1 MHRRA
6 ATVLVLGML
15 SVVLVGVLAMPAVAE
30 ITRGDCRGSATFPDK
45 STDRILDAARPRSD
59 VFEAPLSATIGYS
72 GDLGPAAEPSDE
84 EISFEGGVVIRL
96 PRMSWQIVGWSGAT
110 KEVSDSG
117 SYTYDL
123 PDFTPQGTGGM
134 QVTAWHI
141 HDGVADC
148 EAVVTVSISGSPG
161 GIAVGAAA
169 VTVLAGAGTLAAGR
183 RKP

>member
-1 MHRRA
+1 MHRRV
-6 ATVLVLGML
+6 ATVLL
-15 SVVLVGVLAMPAVAE
+15 LAMLTVVFVGLLAIPAAAE
-30 ITRGDCRGSATFPDK
+30 ITRGDCRGSALFPDK
-45 STDRILDAARPRSD
+45 STDKVLDAARPRSD
-59 VFEAPLSATIGYS
+59 VFEAPLSATVGYS

-96 PRMSWQIVGWSGAT
+96 PFSSWQIVGWSGET

-134 QVTAWHI
+134 QVTAWHD
-141 HDGVADC
+141 HGGTLC
-148 EAVVTVSISGSPG
+148 EAVVTVSIAGSPG
-161 GIAVGAAA
+161 GVAVGAAA

>member
-6 ATVLVLGML
+6 ATVLLLGIL
-15 SVVLVGVLAMPAVAE
+15 SVVLVGVLAIPAAAE

-45 STDRILDAARPRSD
+45 PTDMLLHASRPRSD

-72 GDLGPAAEPSDE
+72 GDLGPSAEPSDE

-134 QVTAWHI
+134 QVTAWHN
-141 HDGVADC
+141 HGGTVC

-161 GIAVGAAA
+161 GVAVGAAA

>member
-6 ATVLVLGML
+6 ATVLVLGIL
-15 SVVLVGVLAMPAVAE
+15 SVVLVGVLAMPAAAE

-84 EISFEGGVVIRL
+84 EIPFEGGVVIRL
-96 PRMSWQIVGWSGAT
+96 PRLSWQIVGWVGAT
-110 KEVSDSG
+110 KEVSAG
-117 SYTYDL
+117 GEYTYDL

-134 QVTAWHI
+134 QVTAWHN
-141 HDGVADC
+141 HGGTVC

-161 GIAVGAAA
+161 GVAVGAAA

>member
-1 MHRRA
+1 MHRRV
-6 ATVLVLGML
+6 ATVLLLGML
-15 SVVLVGVLAMPAVAE
+15 TVVLVGVLAIPAAAE

-45 STDRILDAARPRSD
+45 PTDRILDAARPKSD
-59 VFEAPLSATIGYS
+59 VFEAPLSATVGYS
-72 GDLGPAAEPSDE
+72 GDLGPSAEPSDE

-134 QVTAWHI
+134 QVTAWHV
-141 HDGVADC
+141 HDGVANC
-148 EAVVTVSISGSPG
+148 EAVVTVSIAGSPG